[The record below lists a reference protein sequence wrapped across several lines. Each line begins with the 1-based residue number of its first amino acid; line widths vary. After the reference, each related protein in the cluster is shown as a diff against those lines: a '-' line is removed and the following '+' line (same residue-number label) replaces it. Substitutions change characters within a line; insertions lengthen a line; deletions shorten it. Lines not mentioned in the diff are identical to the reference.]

1 MEAWRRELYQ
11 TLSHSVEGSTWKDH
25 KYIAIVDGKYIYPED
40 VQNGSKST
48 ASTSETT
55 AKPASSAT
63 ASTAASTVTAPKTPK
78 VVKKQKDKDGKDVEV
93 TDKGSVKTYKEL
105 PKDPQV
111 GDMYLLEDTKRY
123 VYWTGE
129 IWTPVD
135 ETAVAAVAPSGAG
148 AGGGGGSGTKEKKDS
163 GSGGIS
169 QDTLNRA
176 REAVKKLTSKNTE
189 SSSSKATKSAK
200 TVRDTHQKSWNER
213 KAAGKTAAISKSSST
228 NTVNSSL
235 RALASKAISSLKKNT
250 VNTGAKAVA
259 KARGGATR

>member
-40 VQNGSKST
+40 VQNGSKS
-48 ASTSETT
+48 A
-55 AKPASSAT
+55 
-63 ASTAASTVTAPKTPK
+63 ASTANTTATTSGTTTATSTVTPPKTPK
-78 VVKKQKDKDGKDVEV
+78 QVKKQKDKDGKDIDV

-129 IWTPVD
+129 IWTPID
-135 ETAVAAVAPSGAG
+135 ETAVAAVAPSV
-148 AGGGGGSGTKEKKDS
+148 GGGGSGTKKEKKSDS
-163 GSGGIS
+163 SGIS
-169 QDTLNRA
+169 QSTLDRA
-176 REAVKKLTSKNTE
+176 REAVKKLNNKSTAG
-189 SSSSKATKSAK
+189 SSSKATKA
-200 TVRDTHQKSWNER
+200 VRDTYQKSWDAR
-213 KAAGKTAAISKSSST
+213 KAAGKTPASGKLTSSKAIDSSFR
-228 NTVNSSL
+228 SL
-235 RALASKAISSLKKNT
+235 VSKAISSLKKSSISA
-250 VNTGAKAVA
+250 GAKAVA